1 MNPVFVFIVIL
12 GAVVLWVLC
21 SCLFRL
27 IGAIVEHFANKTM
40 KAMGD
45 EPSGADAFISGFKSA
60 FKKEKGEEEE

>member
-12 GAVVLWVLC
+12 GAFVLWVLC

-27 IGAIVEHFANKTM
+27 IGAIIGHFVNKTM

-45 EPSGADAFISGFKSA
+45 EPSGAESFVSGFKSA
-60 FKKEKGEEEE
+60 FKKGKGESKE